1 MSRNIEASR
10 YNSMQS
16 RIRSILGNGS
26 GQFGYGQILQ
36 SSQVQNTPPIDN
48 VTSQQ
53 MQHLKTDIN
62 TAKVHQSNI
71 NTTVPDIASTNIITE
86 AQYALYENEVNSVYN
101 SRSSVHPERVTV
113 ESKLTSSRSAP
124 WGGDGLTNIPACT
137 AFSDSKS
144 STGVYNYTLN
154 FGPNTGNCGI
164 AITTGGIPDRFT
176 LVWNGQTYTTG
187 FHGIGTQVRGGLT
200 ENQRLAALGFPPV
213 QTTATSSNLTFN
225 KTSSSPNTATLKVEN
240 VLAGSVFSFTVICPT
255 IPPTVT
261 PTGVSSIQHEF
272 EVTFPGGYTTTSNTG
287 AIVTATGADHRRHF
301 FNAGGEIR
309 ITPSITGGTGSKY
322 NDWRTMITN
331 LGTVKFSST
340 TATATGTGTSFSIGN
355 FNLTDTYQTVFEKYG
370 SGVYSEN
377 FIRIQV
383 RGAQNSNTLRFLVIF
398 NDADTGGF
406 DETVTGTITNTVSQL
421 RPTGSYV
428 SLPTPTYR
436 TIKNLSE

>member
-36 SSQVQNTPPIDN
+36 SSQVKNVPPIDI

-53 MQHLKTDIN
+53 MQQLKTDIN

-71 NTTVPDIASTNIITE
+71 NTTVPNIATTNTITE
-86 AQYALYENEVNSVYN
+86 AQYALYETEVDSVYN

-113 ESKLTSSRSAP
+113 ESKLTSVRSAP
-124 WGGDGLTNIPACT
+124 WGGVGLTNIPPCT
-137 AFSDSKS
+137 AVSV
-144 STGVYNYTLN
+144 TQTTNGVYDYTIN
-154 FGPNTGNCGI
+154 FGPNTGTCGI
-164 AITTGGIPDRFT
+164 AINTGPIPDRFT

-187 FHGIGTQVRGGLT
+187 FHGIGSNVRSGSTLT

-225 KTSSSPNTATLKVEN
+225 KTSSSPSTASLRVEKPIG
-240 VLAGSVFSFTVICPT
+240 GSYTFTVICPT
-255 IPPTVT
+255 NPPVT
-261 PTGVSSIQHEF
+261 IGSSIQHEF
-272 EVTFPGGYTTTSNTG
+272 EVTFPGGYTTTSNAG
-287 AIVTATGADHRRHF
+287 SLVTATGADHRRHF

-309 ITPSITGGTGSKY
+309 ITPTITGGTGSKY

-331 LGTVKFSST
+331 LGTVKFNST
-340 TATATGTGTSFSIGN
+340 TATPTGSGTSFNIGN
-355 FNLTDTYQTVFEKYG
+355 FNLTDTYQTIFEKYG

-377 FIRIQV
+377 FIRIQA
-383 RGAQNSNTLRFLVIF
+383 RGAQNSNIVRFLVIF